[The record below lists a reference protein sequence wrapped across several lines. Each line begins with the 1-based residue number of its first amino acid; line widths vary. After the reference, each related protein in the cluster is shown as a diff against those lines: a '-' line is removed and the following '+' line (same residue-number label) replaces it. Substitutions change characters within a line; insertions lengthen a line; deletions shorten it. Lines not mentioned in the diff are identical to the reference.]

1 MLTALR
7 STRSS
12 SRARTAERGFVL
24 GMAMVIA
31 VLYFL
36 LMELLLIDSS
46 RALGEAQRF
55 RSRVVATTLAENGAE
70 LAAERMVH
78 LATNEPEVD
87 QSVQGDAGGEY
98 TRNGNPLAEGGAQFE
113 LHGSG
118 KSKGVAPASAS
129 LMLEGTIR
137 GNRIAIEWARYSQ

>member
-1 MLTALR
+1 MRTVLR

-55 RSRVVATTLAENGAE
+55 RSRVVAAALAENGE
-70 LAAERMVH
+70 
-78 LATNEPEVD
+78 
-87 QSVQGDAGGEY
+87 S
-98 TRNGNPLAEGGAQFE
+98 
-113 LHGSG
+113 
-118 KSKGVAPASAS
+118 
-129 LMLEGTIR
+129 
-137 GNRIAIEWARYSQ
+137 